1 MTEPVRYIPIVVRWN
16 EDGIVQQRTINIEE
30 GMTFN
35 FEQSGKNNLQPKA
48 CQTKGQ
54 AHIWALAKE
63 DAYNLLG
70 LSHAKEDG
78 YKNPKGEYIYVLN
91 SDDIEQA
98 KAANP
103 NQMASW
109 IGSGG
114 HFVSSQTIFSRDPAK
129 NGGLSIIHNGTNSKG
144 HREEYYMSVFNNN
157 KK

>member
-1 MTEPVRYIPIVVRWN
+1 MAEPVRYIPIVVRWN
-16 EDGIVQQRTINIEE
+16 EDGKVQQRTVNIEE

-35 FEQSGKNNLQPKA
+35 FEQSKKNALQPKA

-54 AHIWALAKE
+54 AYIWDLKKE

-78 YKNPKGEYIYVLN
+78 YKNKKGEYIYVLD
-91 SDDIEQA
+91 SKDIEKA
-98 KAANP
+98 KAANFYE
-103 NQMASW
+103 MVGW

-114 HFVSSQTIFSRDPAK
+114 RLVSADTIFSKDPAK
-129 NGGLSIIHNGTNSKG
+129 NGGLAIIHNGTNSKG
-144 HREEYYMSVFNNN
+144 QREEYYMSVFYNN